1 MSQRILNAP
10 EGFRAIDLGE
20 LQLRYRS
27 ETGDAGAATYTDT
40 VTRAVSASGEVYRIE
55 LAEDTGKRTVAL
67 MQAGTLAPV
76 RTEIIGADGHREVL
90 LEYANGEALVDL
102 PRRGVKRPVKAG
114 AGYYDCSTLFHLFR
128 AFPFGDGIEIRFNLV
143 MDGRGGSPI
152 GAFGMYVREIGR
164 EEIRTPAGAF
174 ASHKLEMG
182 VASMPSLFAGKYK
195 YFFWHT
201 QEKPHYLVQY
211 VDKFPGG
218 RVELIAVCEPGRS
231 YRV

>member
-1 MSQRILNAP
+1 MSLTIVDAP
-10 EGFRAIDLGE
+10 DGFRAMDLGE
-20 LQLRYRS
+20 MRLRYRS
-27 ETGDAGAATYTDT
+27 ETAGAGPVIHTDT
-40 VTRAVSASGEVYRIE
+40 VGRVASASGEVYRIE
-55 LAEDTGKRTVAL
+55 LAEDTGKRTVA
-67 MQAGTLAPV
+67 MMRAGTLAPV

-114 AGYYDCSTLFHLFR
+114 TGYYDCSTLFHLFR

-143 MDGRGGSPI
+143 MDGRGGGPI

-174 ASHKLEMG
+174 ACCKLEMG

-201 QEKPHYLVQY
+201 QEEPHYLVQY

-218 RVELIAVCEPGRS
+218 RVELIAVCEPERS
-231 YRV
+231 HRA